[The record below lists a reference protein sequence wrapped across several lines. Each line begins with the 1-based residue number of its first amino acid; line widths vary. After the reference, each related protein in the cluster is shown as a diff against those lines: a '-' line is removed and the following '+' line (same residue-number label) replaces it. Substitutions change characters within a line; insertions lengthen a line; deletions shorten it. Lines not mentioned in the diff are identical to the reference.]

1 MHKYM
6 TDLGLSPSSRSHVSA
21 APKLG
26 PKPWDYFRDLGNDGG
41 ADEYFS

>member
-26 PKPWDYFRDLGNDGG
+26 PPAEAVEGRQR
-41 ADEYFS
+41 AQ